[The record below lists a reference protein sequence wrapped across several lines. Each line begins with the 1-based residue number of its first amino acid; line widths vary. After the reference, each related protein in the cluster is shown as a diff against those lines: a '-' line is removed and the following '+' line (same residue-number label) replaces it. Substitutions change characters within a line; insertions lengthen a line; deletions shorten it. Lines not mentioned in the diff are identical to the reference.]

1 MITMTMLLCPGE
13 ILGCSLLTASFKRPA
28 QNPSSSCRGGEGE
41 GEGEGRYI
49 ASSVTSLKETTIA
62 ADDVTLSF
70 KLG

>member
-1 MITMTMLLCPGE
+1 MTMLLCPGE

-28 QNPSSSCRGGEGE
+28 QNPSSSCRGGEGKGE
-41 GEGEGRYI
+41 GEGEGCYI
-49 ASSVTSLKETTIA
+49 ASSVTSLKETTVA